1 MFVQSHGRVTQFS
14 ERRLANRNEAR
25 ECEIER
31 RSVTLTRFQGDAI
44 ARAAPLLPFK
54 TPGMDHTVACESG
67 ISTVIHAACGH
78 SLVDGNGNGSRAGSP
93 RGSHGTGSTQCAEP
107 RIAVW
112 HDLLRETCKGDIT

>member
-14 ERRLANRNEAR
+14 ERRLANWNEAR
-25 ECEIER
+25 ECEIE
-31 RSVTLTRFQGDAI
+31 Q
-44 ARAAPLLPFK
+44 
-54 TPGMDHTVACESG
+54 SG

-93 RGSHGTGSTQCAEP
+93 QGSRSTGSTHCAEP